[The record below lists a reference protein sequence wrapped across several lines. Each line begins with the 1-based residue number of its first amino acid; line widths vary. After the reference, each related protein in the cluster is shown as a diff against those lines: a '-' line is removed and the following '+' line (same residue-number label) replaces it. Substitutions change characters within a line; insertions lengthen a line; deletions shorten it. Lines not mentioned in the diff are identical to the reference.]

1 MKKIVLLTALSIAS
15 VFAFDVNGAL
25 KNVGTNV
32 GTAALNGETD
42 TKSLTKVA
50 GESVGITPES
60 LGEKLS
66 TAVKSNNTVV
76 SSTNKA
82 TELCTQAS
90 TIQSFANF
98 DSEIVKQ
105 AIGICS
111 QNVMKK

>member
-1 MKKIVLLTALSIAS
+1 MKKIVLLTALCVAS

-25 KNVGTNV
+25 KNVGT
-32 GTAALNGETD
+32 AALNGNTD

-66 TAVKSNNTVV
+66 TTVKSNNTVV
-76 SSTNKA
+76 SSTDKA

-105 AIGICS
+105 AIAICTE
-111 QNVMKK
+111 NVMKK

>member
-25 KNVGTNV
+25 KNVCTNV
-32 GTAALNGETD
+32 GTAALSGNTD

-50 GESVGITPES
+50 GESAGITPDA
-60 LGEKLS
+60 LGEKLA
-66 TAVKSNNTVV
+66 TTVKSNNTTVT
-76 SSTNKA
+76 SMDKA
-82 TELCTQAS
+82 NELCTQAS

-98 DSEIVKQ
+98 DSQLVKQ
-105 AIGICS
+105 AIGVCS